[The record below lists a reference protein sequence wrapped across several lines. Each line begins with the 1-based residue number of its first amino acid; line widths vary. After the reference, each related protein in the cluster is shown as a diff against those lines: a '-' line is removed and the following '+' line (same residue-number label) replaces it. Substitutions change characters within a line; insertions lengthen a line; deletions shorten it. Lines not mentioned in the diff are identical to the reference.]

1 MYKRMI
7 PEKKMFIKVAFLKM
21 AATRSSEGN
30 ASVLEAVKRC
40 AFLVEF
46 ISIRNCVSQLSR
58 YLLGPFENS
67 SNIQRVE
74 KMFGRISSS
83 SCFFIDSTAR

>member
-1 MYKRMI
+1 MYDPR
-7 PEKKMFIKVAFLKM
+7 KKKLFFKVAFLET
-21 AATRSSEGN
+21 AAIRSLEGN
-30 ASVLEAVKRC
+30 TSVLEALKRC
-40 AFLVEF
+40 AFLAEF
-46 ISIRNCVSQLSR
+46 ISIRNCVFQLSR

-67 SNIQRVE
+67 ANIQRVE